1 LKRSGLRR
9 HHVDDLMP
17 LTRIGELMA
26 LALTAFN
33 DHTRQWMT
41 SSRTACAAA
50 LLLAAT
56 ACTSSTAAP
65 SSTQTVRGDV
75 SDPAGDTLSDP
86 RVPVAPDL
94 VRATAD
100 VAAGNITFVLQFA
113 PGTLDRQTTR
123 VSVLLD
129 TDQDGSTGI
138 RQAGG
143 IGADYNIDVAAA
155 TSQAA
160 ITRADPVSCAA
171 QLSCFVAAGSVAVT
185 FTSDSV
191 QVGVPLSLLG
201 SDDGRLSFQ
210 ASAYALVAPLTPVV
224 FDSIPNSGL
233 PPARVQ

>member
-1 LKRSGLRR
+1 
-9 HHVDDLMP
+9 
-17 LTRIGELMA
+17 
-26 LALTAFN
+26 
-33 DHTRQWMT
+33 
-41 SSRTACAAA
+41 
-50 LLLAAT
+50 
-56 ACTSSTAAP
+56 
-65 SSTQTVRGDV
+65 
-75 SDPAGDTLSDP
+75 
-86 RVPVAPDL
+86 
-94 VRATAD
+94 
-100 VAAGNITFVLQFA
+100 
-113 PGTLDRQTTR
+113 
-123 VSVLLD
+123 
-129 TDQDGSTGI
+129 
-138 RQAGG
+138 
-143 IGADYNIDVAAA
+143 VAAA